1 MHCPVCGTEVQDEPE
16 LMTCLTNHFKEEA
29 TRQTRESQRVYLMM
43 MASQLTM
50 ACYSA
55 HATPKDVVG
64 SFGEVYGLLENL
76 IGKSDVSA
84 EIEDWLSRRK
94 PEPEE

>member
-16 LMTCLTNHFKEEA
+16 LMACLTNHFKEEA
-29 TRQTRESQRVYLMM
+29 TRQTKESQKVYLMM

-64 SFGEVYGLLENL
+64 SFGEVYSLLENL

-84 EIEDWLSRRK
+84 EIEDWLSQHK
-94 PEPEE
+94 PKSEE

>member
-1 MHCPVCGTEVQDEPE
+1 MHCPVCGTEVNDEPE
-16 LMTCLTNHFKEEA
+16 LMTCLTNHFKDEA
-29 TRQTRESQRVYLMM
+29 TRQAKESQRIYLMM

-50 ACYSA
+50 ACFSA
-55 HATPKDVVG
+55 HATPQDVVG

-84 EIEDWLSRRK
+84 EIEDWLHKRK
-94 PEPEE
+94 PQTEE